1 MSRRLCVLAFAPVR
15 TFKMAHLVEIC
26 SAVTGWEMSLWEM
39 MKLGER
45 RVNMFKAF
53 NVREGFTRDD
63 DWLPPRMFEP
73 IQSGPRKGNKFS
85 RDELKE
91 MRSLYYRMR
100 NWDEEGRP
108 TQAKLIELDLEWVI
122 DELARAGKS
131 LAP

>member
-1 MSRRLCVLAFAPVR
+1 M
-15 TFKMAHLVEIC
+15 
-26 SAVTGWEMSLWEM
+26 WEM

-53 NVREGFTRDD
+53 NVRDGFTSDD
-63 DWLPPRMFEP
+63 DCLSARMFEP
-73 IQSGPRKGNKFS
+73 IQSGPLKGSRFS
-85 RDELKE
+85 EDELRE

-108 TQAKLIELDLEWVI
+108 TQAKLIELDLEWII
-122 DELARAGKS
+122 DELARTGKS